1 MFAVV
6 ILFCKVWR
14 IPPLFQLTVGRV
26 FEQQANRFAAPLEF
40 PV

>member
-1 MFAVV
+1 
-6 ILFCKVWR
+6 
-14 IPPLFQLTVGRV
+14 LFQLTVGRV

>member
-1 MFAVV
+1 MKNSTLVS
-6 ILFCKVWR
+6 
-14 IPPLFQLTVGRV
+14 TDVGHV